1 MKELNYKADYIS
13 LNIIDDGEG
22 NPLCSIKLD
31 DEQELVVTQYELL
44 NLKLLLDKH
53 IDEIQ
58 SYFDIVNNL
67 DTCAICGHTI
77 EEGRARQDIDERIIC
92 EDCFMDKIIERGN
105 LAHRINY

>member
-1 MKELNYKADYIS
+1 MQELNYREDYVS
-13 LNIIDDGEG
+13 LNIINDGEG

-44 NLKLLLDKH
+44 NLKKIMDEH
-53 IDEIQ
+53 MDEIL
-58 SYFDIVNNL
+58 SYFTFIEKADK
-67 DTCAICGHTI
+67 CAICGCTI